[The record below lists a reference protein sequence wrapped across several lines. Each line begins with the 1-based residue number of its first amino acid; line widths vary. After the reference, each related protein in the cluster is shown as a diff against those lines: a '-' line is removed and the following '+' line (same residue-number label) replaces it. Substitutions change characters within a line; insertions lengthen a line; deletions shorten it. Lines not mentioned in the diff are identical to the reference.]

1 MLLHLW
7 TLKSEYETF
16 TRKLYLTAT
25 VVFLAGWIKYNIQ
38 THDCMEVFYTYPT
51 ARRKASWG
59 FLAFSFLKWTKQV
72 KKNKDPPQQDVRASV
87 KKRVCEVKAYV
98 KCFYHKTLLLHI
110 TRSRW
115 DQIAC
120 VKSRCVSDCRE
131 SVFALCGRSLTS
143 LAFCTAS
150 LGGFLICGED
160 LVLIL
165 S

>member
-1 MLLHLW
+1 MSTISKLMITW
-7 TLKSEYETF
+7 KYFTF
-16 TRKLYLTAT
+16 PQQHAGGPVEGFWLFFF
-25 VVFLAGWIKYNIQ
+25 FLMNKAG
-38 THDCMEVFYTYPT
+38 
-51 ARRKASWG
+51 
-59 FLAFSFLKWTKQV
+59 
-72 KKNKDPPQQDVRASV
+72 KKNPKIPPQQDVRASV
-87 KKRVCEVKAYV
+87 KKSMCEVKAYI
-98 KCFYHKTLLLHI
+98 KWFYLKTLLLHI
-110 TRSRW
+110 TRSRR